1 MNTQKAIQ
9 AIDAVTVAIVNG
21 VINTSFID
29 ESIYGKLDNELYKH
43 ILNKWA
49 SKKGDVFDFYLNSN
63 DDIKRWLLEALDVE
77 VEPVKYPT
85 MATVKDAAAKFG
97 ISEYF
102 LRNLCRAGK
111 VRFVCVGNRWLVN
124 LDSLA
129 AYFNEGDDPAEL
141 ESRHG

>member
-1 MNTQKAIQ
+1 MSN
-9 AIDAVTVAIVNG
+9 AVQ
-21 VINTSFID
+21 
-29 ESIYGKLDNELYKH
+29 
-43 ILNKWA
+43 
-49 SKKGDVFDFYLNSN
+49 
-63 DDIKRWLLEALDVE
+63 
-77 VEPVKYPT
+77 YPT
-85 MATVKDAAAKFG
+85 MATVKDAAARFG

-111 VRFVCVGNRWLVN
+111 VRFVCAGKRWLVN

>member
-1 MNTQKAIQ
+1 MSN
-9 AIDAVTVAIVNG
+9 AVQ
-21 VINTSFID
+21 
-29 ESIYGKLDNELYKH
+29 
-43 ILNKWA
+43 
-49 SKKGDVFDFYLNSN
+49 
-63 DDIKRWLLEALDVE
+63 
-77 VEPVKYPT
+77 YPT

-129 AYFNEGDDPAEL
+129 AYFNEGDAPAEL